1 MCVCVCVC
9 WLSFLC
15 LLPHN
20 HKVVA
25 KTLDIMPSRREK
37 KKRRRRRSRVKGP
50 WFQLSLFLS
59 EKKII
64 RILKAN
70 KYTKFFV
77 DIYSKDNQPNET
89 EFINGWLT
97 DKLIRINYNQYEKE
111 NHQMLVNTMKC
122 LKILN
127 EEVDY
132 LLKKQQEEGENS
144 GTKNEEEGN

>member
-1 MCVCVCVC
+1 MY
-9 WLSFLC
+9 LGEIS
-15 LLPHN
+15 
-20 HKVVA
+20 
-25 KTLDIMPSRREK
+25 TD
-37 KKRRRRRSRVKGP
+37 
-50 WFQLSLFLS
+50 FLS

-89 EFINGWLT
+89 EFVNGWLT

-111 NHQMLVNTMKC
+111 NHQMLVNTMKG
-122 LKILN
+122 LEILN
-127 EEVDY
+127 EEVDC

-144 GTKNEEEGN
+144 GTKNEKKGS